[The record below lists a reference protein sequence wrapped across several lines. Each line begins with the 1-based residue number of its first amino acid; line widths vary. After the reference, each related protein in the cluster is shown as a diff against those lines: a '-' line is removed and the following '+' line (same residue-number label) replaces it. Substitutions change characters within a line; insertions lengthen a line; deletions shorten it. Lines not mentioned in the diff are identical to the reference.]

1 MKSQGTNPLTLILV
15 AALASAL
22 TYIATTK
29 WDDIKSLADSGRN
42 AIVASADSTLN
53 GQADKAI
60 PADSQAVAGT
70 ADSPATT
77 TQDMPEGTVLFVNG
91 DGVRLRTGP
100 GLNYEIYKNVNK
112 GQRLTYNYS
121 SGEWYCVTF
130 GGRNLFISKGF
141 VDQNPVPATPTPA
154 AKDAAKDSKDKKSAK
169 DSKSK
174 KKSKSEKSTKKVVS
188 DSIAR

>member
-15 AALASAL
+15 AALASAV

-29 WDDIKSLADSGRN
+29 WDDIKSLAGNDKS
-42 AIVASADSTLN
+42 AIVAPADSTQN
-53 GQADKAI
+53 DQATKAT
-60 PADSQAVAGT
+60 PAGSQDVASI
-70 ADSPATT
+70 ADSPAAT

-141 VDQNPVPATPTPA
+141 VDQKPVPATPAPA
-154 AKDAAKDSKDKKSAK
+154 TKTTAKDSKDKKAAK
-169 DSKSK
+169 DSKK
-174 KKSKSEKSTKKVVS
+174 KKGKDDKATKKAMA

>member
-1 MKSQGTNPLTLILV
+1 MKSQGPNTLTLILV
-15 AALASAL
+15 AALASAV

-29 WDDIKSLADSGRN
+29 WDDIKGMVDNDKSAV
-42 AIVASADSTLN
+42 VAPADSTQN
-53 GQADKAI
+53 DQSAQASS
-60 PADSQAVAGT
+60 ADSQATADG
-70 ADSPATT
+70 ADSPAAT

-121 SGEWYCVTF
+121 SGDWYCVTF

-141 VDQNPVPATPTPA
+141 VDQKPVPVAAPA
-154 AKDAAKDSKDKKSAK
+154 PVAKDSKDKKSAK
-169 DSKSK
+169 DSKK
-174 KKSKSEKSTKKVVS
+174 KKSKEDRAAKKAVA
-188 DSIAR
+188 DSVAR

>member
-141 VDQNPVPATPTPA
+141 VDQKPVPATPTPV
-154 AKDAAKDSKDKKSAK
+154 AKDATKDSKDKKSAK
-169 DSKSK
+169 DSKS

>member
-15 AALASAL
+15 AALASAV

-29 WDDIKSLADSGRN
+29 WDDIKSLAGNDKS
-42 AIVASADSTLN
+42 AIVAPADSTQN
-53 GQADKAI
+53 DQATKAT
-60 PADSQAVAGT
+60 PADSQDVASI
-70 ADSPATT
+70 ADSPAAT

-141 VDQNPVPATPTPA
+141 VDQKPVPATPAPA
-154 AKDAAKDSKDKKSAK
+154 TKPTAKDSKDKKAAK
-169 DSKSK
+169 DSKK
-174 KKSKSEKSTKKVVS
+174 KKGKDDKATKKAMA

>member
-15 AALASAL
+15 AALASAV

-29 WDDIKSLADSGRN
+29 WDDIKSLAGNDKS
-42 AIVASADSTLN
+42 AIVAPADSTQN
-53 GQADKAI
+53 DQATKAT
-60 PADSQAVAGT
+60 PADSQDVASI
-70 ADSPATT
+70 ADSPAAT

-121 SGEWYCVTF
+121 SDEWYCVTF

-141 VDQNPVPATPTPA
+141 VDQKPVPATPAPA
-154 AKDAAKDSKDKKSAK
+154 TKSTAKDSKDKKAAK
-169 DSKSK
+169 DSKK
-174 KKSKSEKSTKKVVS
+174 KKGKDDKATKKAMA

>member
-15 AALASAL
+15 AALASAV

-29 WDDIKSLADSGRN
+29 WDDIKGMVDNDKSAV
-42 AIVASADSTLN
+42 VAPADSTQN
-53 GQADKAI
+53 DQSAQASS
-60 PADSQAVAGT
+60 ADSQATADG
-70 ADSPATT
+70 ADSPAAT

-121 SGEWYCVTF
+121 SGDWYCVTF

-141 VDQNPVPATPTPA
+141 VDQKPVPATPAPA
-154 AKDAAKDSKDKKSAK
+154 TKSTAKDSKDKKAAK
-169 DSKSK
+169 DSKK
-174 KKSKSEKSTKKVVS
+174 KKGKDDKATKKAMA